1 MNTTMMPQLENSTA
15 PKLYLMHEIIK
26 KYCIRP
32 PLGYVYEA
40 YMKYMDF
47 GFQLKDALL
56 YTHKLETLLVSSTS
70 NTGYLTCIMT
80 LFSRDV
86 TVCLGNHREPVIGL
100 T

>member
-1 MNTTMMPQLENSTA
+1 MMPELENSTA
-15 PKLYLMHEIIK
+15 PKLYLMQIIK
-26 KYCIRP
+26 KYRIRP

-40 YMKYMDF
+40 YMKHMDF
-47 GFQLKDALL
+47 AFLLGFQLKGASL

-70 NTGYLTCIMT
+70 STGYLTCIMT